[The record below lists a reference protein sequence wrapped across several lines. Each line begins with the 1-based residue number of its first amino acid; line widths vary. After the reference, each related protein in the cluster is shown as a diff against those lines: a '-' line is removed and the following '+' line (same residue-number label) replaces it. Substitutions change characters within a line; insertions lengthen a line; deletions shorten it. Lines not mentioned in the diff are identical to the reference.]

1 MSGPYDKINSVLL
14 ISENQF
20 SLISEQ
26 YIVMEY
32 LDAGSL
38 YSYVVK
44 QKQDSKHISITQ
56 FIKISLDIA
65 KVSTSTT

>member
-1 MSGPYDKINSVLL
+1 MNCILL
-14 ISENQF
+14 ISESKF

-44 QKQDSKHISITQ
+44 QKLDSKHISIAQ

-65 KVSTSTT
+65 KVSTSAT